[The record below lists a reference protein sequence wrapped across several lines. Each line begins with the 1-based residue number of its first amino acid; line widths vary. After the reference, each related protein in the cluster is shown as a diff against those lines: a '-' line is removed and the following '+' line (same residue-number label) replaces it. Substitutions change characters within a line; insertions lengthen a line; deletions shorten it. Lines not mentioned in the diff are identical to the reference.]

1 MEALFENFFK
11 EHSAEIVWE
20 NDGTLRRDIHPR
32 LSPASSKILSE
43 IVADDQLAKPE
54 TGEQAYTQLS
64 KWLLTAPRDQ
74 RVRADLAIDIPP
86 SHIHFVPGQYR
97 IFYDFKNTD
106 MVLSELLSAGV
117 QIKGTLL
124 DFGCS
129 SGRNLAVL
137 RRAFPSEL
145 ELFGADPAQASVDWL
160 QQNVVG
166 ASAIVSKQN
175 PPLPYDDGQF
185 DIIIAKSIWT
195 HFSPTAA
202 RRWFAEMRRVLKKG
216 GHFLF
221 STHGPHDVASRVL
234 LNIPSP
240 RYDRYT
246 GHEKWTSEGFLMDL
260 VDTYKRT
267 GYYFQA
273 FKEVG
278 YQPDLHLIEDADTAD
293 WGLMFISPENLKT
306 LLPPDLSIVSRSVGR
321 TGNRHDLYIVRRD

>member
-1 MEALFENFFK
+1 MEEIFESFLK
-11 EHSAEIVWE
+11 EHRAEIVWE
-20 NDGTLRRDIHPR
+20 DDKTLRRDMHPQF
-32 LSPASSKILSE
+32 SPASSQILSE
-43 IVADDQLAKPE
+43 IIVDSQLAKPE
-54 TGEQAYTQLS
+54 NGAFPYAQLS
-64 KWLLTAPRDQ
+64 KWLMAAPRDQ
-74 RVRADLAIDIPP
+74 RIRADLAIDIPP
-86 SHIHFVPGQYR
+86 SPIHFVPGQYR

-106 MVLSELLSAGV
+106 MVLSELLSAGIE
-117 QIKGTLL
+117 IKGTLL

-145 ELFGADPAQASVDWL
+145 QLFGVDPAQDSVEWL
-160 QQNVVG
+160 QKNVRGV
-166 ASAIVSKQN
+166 SATVSKQS
-175 PPLPYDDGQF
+175 PPLPFDDEQF

-195 HFSPTAA
+195 HFSPSAG

-221 STHGPHDVASRVL
+221 STHGPHDVASRIL

-246 GHEKWTSEGFLMDL
+246 GHEKWTREGFLMDL

-278 YQPDLHLIEDADTAD
+278 YQPDLHLIEDADTAE
-293 WGLMFISPENLKT
+293 WGLMFVSPEYLKT
-306 LLPPDLSIVSRSVGR
+306 MLPPDLSIVSRSVGR